1 MKKFFFFAAALVAS
15 VSMSAQYAHVD
26 YSALDTETAVSLTP
40 GTVIAAT
47 AGGNVTAAFEDTWK
61 AVNVKTDGYGWFFA
75 GETALNTDTVGVQ
88 GQNNGKDADGGNPAN
103 TLLPYKSGAALQFE
117 ATADGFLTVFHKGSS
132 NKQYIVFEETW
143 PVGYEYAQL
152 VKVGDAPEAITYTV
166 EGEGDVNE
174 VKNPIKKVEEIVP
187 TVASGDSIKSKN
199 GESAMRFPV
208 YEGSKYLFGAT
219 GSKMSLLGAYFST
232 GCDEISVAKEEGADK
247 IVLLP
252 ARAVVAVENVET
264 VKAAKKIENGMIVIE
279 KNGVRYNVLGAKL

>member
-26 YSALDTETAVSLTP
+26 YSALDADEARSLEV
-40 GTVIAAT
+40 GAVIAAT
-47 AGGNVTAAFEDTWK
+47 AGGNVTAAFADTWK

-88 GQNNGKDADGGNPAN
+88 GQTNGKDADGGNPAN
-103 TLLPYKSGAALQFE
+103 TLLPYASGAALAFE

-132 NKQYIVFEETW
+132 NKQYIVFEEGKAI
-143 PVGYEYAQL
+143 GYEYAQL
-152 VKVGDAPEAITYTV
+152 VKVADAPEAITYTV
-166 EGEGDVNE
+166 KGEGEYNWVNE
-174 VKNPIKKVEEIVP
+174 KIDFVQNIVP
-187 TVASGDSIKSKN
+187 LAANGDSIKSKN

-208 YEGSKYLFGAT
+208 YEGTKYLFGAT

-252 ARAVVAVENVET
+252 ARADVAVENVET